1 MNYFFDRS
9 IKHNKHHSKQAF
21 SLVEMILAMGLL
33 ALLSVL
39 FATLM
44 VFAINMS
51 SNASGRTE
59 NRLNAVG
66 DSEIIYLDENYNA
79 DNMLTGDEHS
89 TTNDYTIS
97 IGDISIPVNRVDVES
112 EDQNYS
118 AFYYKK

>member
-1 MNYFFDRS
+1 MISRTPLNH
-9 IKHNKHHSKQAF
+9 ITVHKHKAGF

-59 NRLNAVG
+59 DRLGAVG
-66 DSEIIYLDENYNA
+66 DSEIIYLEDNYTPPA
-79 DNMLTGDEHS
+79 EF
-89 TTNDYTIS
+89 TTEEFEIS
-97 IGDISIPVNRVDVES
+97 IDGVSDSIKVNRVDVNS
-112 EDQNYS
+112 GGQSYS
-118 AFYYKK
+118 AFYYKE